1 MCAQWRVERRTIR
14 VTAMGRM
21 YEELPMGRKIMLSSS
36 SGVWRP
42 PTDVFE
48 SDDAYVIR
56 VEISGLRQTAAGAI
70 ENAELFV
77 QGDLVVLRGQR
88 SDDCPHTKC
97 NYHQMEIQ
105 YGPFEVAV
113 AIPAPFDHEAVT
125 TKYRDGFLE
134 VVVPKVRRA
143 NHGSKRSKAGS

>member
-1 MCAQWRVERRTIR
+1 MCAQWRLERRTIR
-14 VTAMGRM
+14 VTATGRL

-56 VEISGLRQTAAGAI
+56 VEISGLRQTAAGEI

-77 QGDLVVLRGQR
+77 QGDMVVLHGRR
-88 SDDCPHTKC
+88 SDDCPHAKC
-97 NYHQMEIQ
+97 NYYQMEIQ
-105 YGPFEVAV
+105 YGPFEVSV
-113 AIPAPFDHEAVT
+113 PIPPSFDLDAIT
-125 TKYRDGFLE
+125 TKYRHGFLE
-134 VVVPKVRRA
+134 IVVPKAPRA
-143 NHGSKRSKAGS
+143 QRGSARTKK

>member
-14 VTAMGRM
+14 VTMGRM
-21 YEELPMGRKIMLSSS
+21 YEELPMGRKIMLSSV
-36 SGVWRP
+36 SGLWRP

-56 VEISGLRQTAAGAI
+56 VEISGLRQTADGEI
-70 ENAELFV
+70 ENAALRV
-77 QGDLVVLRGQR
+77 SGDMIVLHGQR
-88 SDDCPHTKC
+88 SDDCPHAKC

-113 AIPAPFDHEAVT
+113 PIPPSFDCGAIT
-125 TKYRDGFLE
+125 TKYRQGFLE
-134 VVVPKVRRA
+134 VVVPKARRA
-143 NHGSKRSKAGS
+143 QRGPARAKKGP

>member
-1 MCAQWRVERRTIR
+1 MCAQWRLERRTLR

-42 PTDVFE
+42 P
-48 SDDAYVIR
+48 
-56 VEISGLRQTAAGAI
+56 
-70 ENAELFV
+70 
-77 QGDLVVLRGQR
+77 
-88 SDDCPHTKC
+88 
-97 NYHQMEIQ
+97 MEIQ

-113 AIPAPFDHEAVT
+113 AIPAPFDSDAVT
-125 TKYRDGFLE
+125 SKYRDGFLE

-143 NHGSKRSKAGS
+143 KNVAARTKTK

>member
-21 YEELPMGRKIMLSSS
+21 YEELPMGRKIMLSSVN
-36 SGVWRP
+36 GIWRP

-56 VEISGLRQTAAGAI
+56 VEISGLRQTAAGEI
-70 ENAELFV
+70 ENAALLIE
-77 QGDLVVLRGQR
+77 GDLLVLRGER
-88 SDDCPHTKC
+88 SDDCPYTKC

-113 AIPAPFDHEAVT
+113 RIPAAFDRDAIT
-125 TKYRDGFLE
+125 TKYRQGFLE
-134 VVVPKVRRA
+134 IVAPKARRA
-143 NHGSKRSKAGS
+143 PRGSKRIKIGS